1 MIIFNNQEFEYID
14 NVTISQFIQI
24 MKDRKVL
31 NSHNALLITKN
42 NKLISPSEI
51 YIEKVK
57 DGDIINAR
65 VMPVGG

>member
-1 MIIFNNQEFEYID
+1 
-14 NVTISQFIQI
+14 